1 MDTMEFLRGLSDESL
16 KSLPYMIKAEQQRRY
31 DQKRVEEDSEHQCE
45 SLYDIQRCPI
55 CSVP

>member
-1 MDTMEFLRGLSDESL
+1 MDTMEFLMGLSDENL

-31 DQKRVEEDSEHQCE
+31 DEARYKDHQCE

-55 CSVP
+55 CSIP